1 MANKPAKPGLSQDE
15 LAAQQASDLPDR
27 EAMTTLLDLNAD
39 LDLALD
45 LAAPIDAAVAANANA
60 AIPLDASVGANVLS
74 VNSAAVS
81 SAHQD
86 APITQSL
93 DGVATANADHAAT
106 IDRGGQAA
114 DAAAAAASTAPT
126 TTP

>member
-1 MANKPAKPGLSQDE
+1 MAKNQAQQGLSQDE

-27 EAMTTLLDLNAD
+27 EAMTTLLDLNAN

-81 SAHQD
+81 NANQD
-86 APITQSL
+86 SPISQTL
-93 DGVATANADHAAT
+93 DGVANANANQDAT
-106 IDRGGQAA
+106 IDQGGLP
-114 DAAAAAASTAPT
+114 DATTGASASTG
-126 TTP
+126 TP

>member
-1 MANKPAKPGLSQDE
+1 MTQQKIRPQSQQGLSEEE
-15 LAAQQASDLPDR
+15 LAAQQSSDLPDR
-27 EAMTTLLDLNAD
+27 EAMSLLDLNAN

-74 VNSAAVS
+74 VNSASVA

-93 DGVATANADHAAT
+93 EGIATATAT
-106 IDRGGQAA
+106 QDANVNQGGAP
-114 DAAAAAASTAPT
+114 STNP
-126 TTP
+126 